1 METIRTFYES
11 NPYVFLITVPA
22 LALII
27 YTIFLKYGSP
37 RILSRKKQSK
47 EVPLFLGIPMFTGI
61 SILFYKKVL
70 SIYTAVLIA
79 IIVVII
85 TGVTLSTVD
94 EVNNKRGKM

>member
-47 EVPLFLGIPMFTGI
+47 EVPLFLGILMFAGI
-61 SILFYKKVL
+61 GILFYQKVL

-94 EVNNKRGKM
+94 EVNDKTGKM